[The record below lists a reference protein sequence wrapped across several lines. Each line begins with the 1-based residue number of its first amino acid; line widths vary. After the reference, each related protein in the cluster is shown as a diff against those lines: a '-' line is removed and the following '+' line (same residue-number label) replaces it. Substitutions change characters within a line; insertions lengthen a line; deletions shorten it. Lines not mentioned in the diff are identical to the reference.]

1 MQYKP
6 EVIRDYF
13 GDGEAFG
20 VNLHYFEEM
29 SPLGTAGSVKQAHEF
44 LDDTFV
50 VISGD
55 ALTDF
60 DLEQALAFLKKSKP
74 KLRYC

>member
-1 MQYKP
+1 MG
-6 EVIRDYF
+6 ISLTYF
-13 GDGEAFG
+13 TET
-20 VNLHYFEEM
+20 N
-29 SPLGTAGSVKQAHEF
+29 PLGTAGSVKNAESF

-60 DLEQALAFLKKSKP
+60 VCKK
-74 KLRYC
+74 L